1 MSDTKDTKKTE
12 APKAEEVKE
21 EKVETPVEEKA
32 EKKAEAPKAKAPEKK
47 VDTSLEDAE
56 MAQELLESSVSEA
69 NVRSGGAGGRLTI
82 REALMEYFS
91 PTDLVTIKNPFD
103 FNTGWVYSDPKDI
116 KIEQPSAETRRV
128 YGVGRDYA
136 KTRIL
141 RAGQDITIPG
151 WEAYVGITR
160 FYKQWCQQSYR
171 GGVEASMNNPA
182 VFKKFM
188 SMVYDGI
195 FDPNKGKDTE
205 IDRDAAARAA
215 LERDLGLAE

>member
-12 APKAEEVKE
+12 ASKAEEVKE

-32 EKKAEAPKAKAPEKK
+32 EKKTEAPKAKAPEKK

-116 KIEQPSAETRRV
+116 KIEQPRAETRRV

-215 LERDLGLAE
+215 LERELGLAE

>member
-1 MSDTKDTKKTE
+1 MSDTKDTKKAE
-12 APKAEEVKE
+12 APKTEEVKE
-21 EKVETPVEEKA
+21 EKVETPVE
-32 EKKAEAPKAKAPEKK
+32 KKAETPKAKAPEKK

-141 RAGQDITIPG
+141 RAGQNITIPG

>member
-21 EKVETPVEEKA
+21 EKVEKQTEEKI

-215 LERDLGLAE
+215 LEREVGVEE

>member
-21 EKVETPVEEKA
+21 EKDTVSDKVSDKV

-128 YGVGRDYA
+128 
-136 KTRIL
+136 
-141 RAGQDITIPG
+141 
-151 WEAYVGITR
+151 
-160 FYKQWCQQSYR
+160 
-171 GGVEASMNNPA
+171 
-182 VFKKFM
+182 
-188 SMVYDGI
+188 
-195 FDPNKGKDTE
+195 TE